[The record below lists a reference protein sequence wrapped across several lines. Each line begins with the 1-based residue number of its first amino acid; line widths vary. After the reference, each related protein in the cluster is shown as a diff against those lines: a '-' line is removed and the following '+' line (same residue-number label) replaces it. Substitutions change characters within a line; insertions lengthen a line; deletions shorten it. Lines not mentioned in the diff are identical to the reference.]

1 MAAIG
6 ENWQQQILYNI
17 NGNTYTKF
25 QLFPWHVRYTSGDL
39 GEGHDLSSVAFS
51 SSPTRL
57 TQRRVR
63 FDRYKR
69 NASLSPPSN
78 ELANVTISL
87 LVPRSRPH
95 EVKQR
100 AMSSNRHAVPTPRK
114 FFSSQTQIF
123 RDISIYHP
131 KISPRPEQAGG
142 EYSPP
147 NHSLAGEIFWYQSEF
162 YRFRWI
168 FC

>member
-1 MAAIG
+1 MEADTSESKSTLAAIG

-123 RDISIYHP
+123 PYTIRIFESKQGVQILNINYFLMILAYYRDHY
-131 KISPRPEQAGG
+131 G
-142 EYSPP
+142 Y
-147 NHSLAGEIFWYQSEF
+147 
-162 YRFRWI
+162 
-168 FC
+168 